1 MDRSYEPPVDTIILD
16 TRQVLNKINPAKT
29 LARQSSILALG
40 TLFSRITGQF
50 RSIALVAALGATGMA
65 ANAFDIANN
74 IPNTILVIISG
85 GILNSV
91 LVPQIIKAKNYSDSQ
106 IRLNKLLTFLCL
118 VILVITLILTL
129 AAPFIIRLYAGVN
142 WTSQQIEFAVAFSY
156 LCMPQIFFY
165 GLYTILGQVASANER
180 FAVYGWAPVANNLI
194 SIIGFCV
201 FIFYTSQIYK
211 IDSINNFSAWNTPMI
226 LILCL
231 TATLGIVAQSLLM
244 FIPLQKSYF
253 KFKPMFGLRG
263 IGLREI
269 SNISF
274 WSFMIVLLEEF
285 VALVFIKIASDA
297 PIAAGVM
304 DTASIAGNAA
314 YTQAVTIYIVPYSLV
329 AVSLATT
336 LFTKMAKSASQNNSK
351 AVAWQLIKAMKT
363 VSVFMVFASL
373 CLLIEAPHIV
383 KVLIPTVSL
392 YSFGAISSI
401 LVPFSFILI
410 PISNILLMK
419 RVFFA
424 YSDAKLVFIYSLPYA
439 AVSLILVL
447 VLTVFSPPYIW
458 TFLIAVSVAI
468 GYWLDFGF
476 FLRGVRKKL
485 GTNFNYI
492 SLFGFL
498 IKIVICAVPTI
509 LSGVLVKY
517 ILGWTYYTAWW
528 TAAGQLLIICLTM
541 LGVYIFML
549 KFMKVEQL
557 NFYAK
562 PVISL
567 LRKLTKKKLLN
578 RKIDN

>member
-1 MDRSYEPPVDTIILD
+1 MDVSYEPPVDTIILD
-16 TRQVLNKINPAKT
+16 TRKVLNRISPSKT

-74 IPNTILVIISG
+74 IPNTMLVIISG

-118 VILVITLILTL
+118 VILIITLILTL
-129 AAPFIIRLYAGVN
+129 AAPFIIRLYAGLD

-165 GLYTILGQVASANER
+165 GLYTVLGQVASANER

-211 IDSINNFSAWNTPMI
+211 IDSINNFSVWNTPMI

-231 TATLGIVAQSLLM
+231 TATLGIIGQSFLM
-244 FIPLQKSYF
+244 FIPLRKSYF

-269 SNISF
+269 LNISF

-285 VALVFIKIASDA
+285 VALIFIKIASNA
-297 PIAAGVM
+297 PIAAGVT
-304 DTASIAGNAA
+304 DTASIPGNAA

-329 AVSLATT
+329 AVSVATT
-336 LFTKMAKSASQNNSK
+336 LFTKMTKSASQNDIKQVSI
-351 AVAWQLIKAMKT
+351 QLIRAMKT
-363 VSVFMVFASL
+363 VSVFMVFAFL

-383 KVLIPTVSL
+383 KVLIPTVPI
-392 YSFGAISSI
+392 YSFEAISSI

-410 PISNILLMK
+410 PISNILIMK

-424 YSDAKLVFIYSLPYA
+424 FSDAKTVFIYSLPYA
-439 AVSLILVL
+439 AAAL
-447 VLTVFSPPYIW
+447 VFSCFFYIFFPAAVW
-458 TFLIAVSVAI
+458 TILIAVGASIA
-468 GYWLDFGF
+468 YWIDFGF
-476 FLRGVRKKL
+476 FLHGVKKRL
-485 GTNFNYI
+485 GKDFNYT
-492 SLFGFL
+492 SLLGFL
-498 IKIVICAVPTI
+498 IKIVISAFPTAI
-509 LSGVLVKY
+509 LGILIKY

-528 TAAGQLLIICLTM
+528 TAFWQFFIIGAVMLIT
-541 LGVYIFML
+541 YIAML

-557 NFYAK
+557 NFYIK
-562 PVISL
+562 PVISFL
-567 LRKLTKKKLLN
+567 KKLTEK
-578 RKIDN
+578 KIDKQKN